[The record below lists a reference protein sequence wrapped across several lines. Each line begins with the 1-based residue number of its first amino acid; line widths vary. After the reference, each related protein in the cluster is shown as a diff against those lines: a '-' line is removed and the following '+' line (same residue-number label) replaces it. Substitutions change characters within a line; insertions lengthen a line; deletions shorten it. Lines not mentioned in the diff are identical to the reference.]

1 MCYQKQNQKQREQ
14 GDQIKNKIEGK
25 GKRVANKP
33 QLIANWKFK
42 MEALA
47 IGRSRWK
54 EKVSGFCRRKYKNS
68 KKKKKK
74 TKKKKKL
81 RK

>member
-47 IGRSRWK
+47 IGRSRLK
-54 EKVSGFCRRKYKNS
+54 EKVSGFCRRKYKKFF
-68 KKKKKK
+68 KKKRRRQRRGKS
-74 TKKKKKL
+74 
-81 RK
+81 